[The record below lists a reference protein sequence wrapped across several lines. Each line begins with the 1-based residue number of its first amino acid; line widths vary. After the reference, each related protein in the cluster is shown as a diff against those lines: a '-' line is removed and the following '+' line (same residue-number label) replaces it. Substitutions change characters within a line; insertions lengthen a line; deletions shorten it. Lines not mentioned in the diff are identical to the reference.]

1 MIALGVVLA
10 ILGFFFSHILM
21 VIGIIL
27 AVVGLVFHFMGTAGR
42 PVAGRR
48 YWY

>member
-27 AVVGLVFHFMGTAGR
+27 AVVGVVMHVMGTMGR

>member
-1 MIALGVVLA
+1 MIALGVILA
-10 ILGFFFSHILM
+10 ILGWFFFHPLL

-27 AVVGLVFHFMGTAGR
+27 AVVGVVFHFMGTAGR